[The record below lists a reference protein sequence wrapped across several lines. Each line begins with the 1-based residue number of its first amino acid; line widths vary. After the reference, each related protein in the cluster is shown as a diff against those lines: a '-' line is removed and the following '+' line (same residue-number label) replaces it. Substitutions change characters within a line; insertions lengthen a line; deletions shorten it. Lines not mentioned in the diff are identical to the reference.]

1 MGHRSAF
8 RSVRQYYPKT
18 KFVLDKM
25 ILTSHNVSN
34 GKRRPRHR
42 SIEDIMTTA
51 PAALPRLS
59 VAGAW
64 FRYGALH
71 RGVAIALRDL
81 SDQQRPAL
89 LVWPVSPASV

>member
-1 MGHRSAF
+1 
-8 RSVRQYYPKT
+8 
-18 KFVLDKM
+18 
-25 ILTSHNVSN
+25 
-34 GKRRPRHR
+34 
-42 SIEDIMTTA
+42 MTTA

-89 LVWPVSPASV
+89 LVWSVSPASV